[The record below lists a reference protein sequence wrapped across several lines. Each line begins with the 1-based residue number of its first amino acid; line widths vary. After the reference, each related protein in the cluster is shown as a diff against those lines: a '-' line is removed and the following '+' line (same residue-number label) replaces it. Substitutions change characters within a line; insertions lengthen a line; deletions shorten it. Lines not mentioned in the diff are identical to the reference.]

1 MHQEGD
7 GPFYQGDSREWILI
21 PMFLWF
27 FFAGVKIMQ
36 SLDEIIRERRSI
48 RRFEKRDVELEKVTA
63 LLEAARWAPS
73 WGNSQCWHF
82 IVIQDQEQKE
92 RLAETLS
99 KKNPATLTVRDA
111 PVVLAVCGESKK
123 SGYYGGQQITRYHD
137 WLMYD
142 LGLATQNICLT
153 AHSLGLGSVIVG
165 SFDHELAEKVLGVPQ
180 GYEVVSLLPLGYPDH
195 APSAPKRKESASF
208 VHYGCF

>member
-1 MHQEGD
+1 
-7 GPFYQGDSREWILI
+7 
-21 PMFLWF
+21 
-27 FFAGVKIMQ
+27 MQ
-36 SLDEIIRERRSI
+36 SLAEIIKERRSV
-48 RRFEKRDVELEKVTA
+48 RRFEKREVESEKLTA

-73 WGNSQCWHF
+73 WGNSQCWHI
-82 IVIQDQEQKE
+82 IVIQDREQKE

-99 KKNPATLTVRDA
+99 KKNPATLSVVDA

-123 SGYYGGQQITRYHD
+123 SGYYSGQQITRYQD

-165 SFDHELAEKVLGVPQ
+165 SFDHELAEKMLGITPGV
-180 GYEVVSLLPLGYPDH
+180 EIVSLLPLGYPAH
-195 APSAPKRKESASF
+195 APSAPKRKEIGAF
-208 VHYGCF
+208 VHFGRV

>member
-1 MHQEGD
+1 
-7 GPFYQGDSREWILI
+7 
-21 PMFLWF
+21 
-27 FFAGVKIMQ
+27 MQ

-111 PVVLAVCGESKK
+111 PVVLAVCG
-123 SGYYGGQQITRYHD
+123 
-137 WLMYD
+137 
-142 LGLATQNICLT
+142 
-153 AHSLGLGSVIVG
+153 
-165 SFDHELAEKVLGVPQ
+165 
-180 GYEVVSLLPLGYPDH
+180 
-195 APSAPKRKESASF
+195 
-208 VHYGCF
+208 